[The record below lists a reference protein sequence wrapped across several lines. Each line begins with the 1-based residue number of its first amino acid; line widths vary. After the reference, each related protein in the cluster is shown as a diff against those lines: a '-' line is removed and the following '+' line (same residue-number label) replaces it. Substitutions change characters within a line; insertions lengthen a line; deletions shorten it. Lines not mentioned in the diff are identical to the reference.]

1 MPRLRVDT
9 EMLEGITVEWLEV
22 ESIDVL
28 ATWAER
34 SLAILRK
41 NAPLNRLLPYT
52 LLWAK
57 ELPSQILPVALMDK
71 FPRIANLIAANW
83 KERAAFDAYMQ
94 GLLVDRR
101 GSRQGFPSEIKEE
114 LVRLRTYYYLGSLQH
129 CSDVGG
135 TVAPNSVSMLPGS
148 GEVSN

>member
-1 MPRLRVDT
+1 MPGLRVDT
-9 EMLEGITVEWLEV
+9 EMLEGITVEWLDV

-34 SLAILRK
+34 SLARLRK
-41 NAPLNRLLPYT
+41 NAPLNRLLPHT

-57 ELPSQILPVALMDK
+57 ELPSQIFPVALMDA

-83 KERAAFDAYMQ
+83 KEQTAFHAYMQ
-94 GLLVDRR
+94 GLLADRR
-101 GSRQGFPSEIKEE
+101 GNRQGFPSEIKEE
-114 LVRLRTYYYLGSLQH
+114 LVRLRTYYLGSLEH

-135 TVAPNSVSMLPGS
+135 TVAPDSVSMLPGS